1 MDVTGK
7 TAVACDEHGWGGGTG
22 NRRTGDATAGD
33 GSAGDGGERGNG
45 GGFPADAAAI
55 VESLYR
61 DYRAPLLTYCLNL
74 TAGDRHWAE
83 DVVQET
89 MLRAWRQAA
98 GLDPSVPSMM
108 PWLSTVARRIVIDE
122 HRARSVRPQEV
133 NAEPLEFIPG
143 RDHVESMLRSLMV
156 TEAVR
161 ALSPPHREV
170 VVETVLRD
178 RTVKEVAEE
187 LNIPA
192 GTVKSRVHY
201 AVRALRAALAKAAVS

>member
-1 MDVTGK
+1 MK
-7 TAVACDEHGWGGGTG
+7 
-22 NRRTGDATAGD
+22 
-33 GSAGDGGERGNG
+33 
-45 GGFPADAAAI
+45 I

-61 DYRAPLLTYCLNL
+61 DYRAPLLAYCLNL

-98 GLDPSVPSMM
+98 GLDASVPSMM

-122 HRARSVRPQEV
+122 YRARSVRPQEV
-133 NAEPLEFIPG
+133 NPEPLEFMPG
-143 RDHVESMLRSLMV
+143 RDHVESMLRSLVV

-161 ALSPPHREV
+161 ALSPTHREV

-178 RTVKEVAEE
+178 RSIKEVAAD

-201 AVRALRAALAKAAVS
+201 AVRALRAMLAKAAAG

>member
-1 MDVTGK
+1 MVGGAAKGTGLDVAEES
-7 TAVACDEHGWGGGTG
+7 AVACAERGWRAG
-22 NRRTGDATAGD
+22 GDAA
-33 GSAGDGGERGNG
+33 E
-45 GGFPADAAAI
+45 I

-61 DYRAPLLTYCLNL
+61 DYRAPLLMYCLNL

-98 GLDPSVPSMM
+98 GLDASVPSMM

-133 NAEPLEFIPG
+133 NPEPLEFIPG
-143 RDHVESMLRSLMV
+143 RDHVESMLRSLV
-156 TEAVR
+156 VAEAVR
-161 ALSPPHREV
+161 ALSPTHREV
-170 VVETVLRD
+170 VIETVLRD
-178 RTVKEVAEE
+178 RTVKEVAAE

-201 AVRALRAALAKAAVS
+201 AVRALRAALAKAVVG